1 MFTFI
6 YDEKEAGY
14 VNLDDELNDKIDDLH
29 EELDKAKLQLGTD
42 EYSRMLLYTNVPEE
56 GPELSLIHI

>member
-14 VNLDDELNDKIDDLH
+14 VNLDDDLNDKIDDLH
-29 EELDKAKLQLGTD
+29 DQLDDAKKQLKTD
-42 EYSRMLLYTNVPEE
+42 D
-56 GPELSLIHI
+56 